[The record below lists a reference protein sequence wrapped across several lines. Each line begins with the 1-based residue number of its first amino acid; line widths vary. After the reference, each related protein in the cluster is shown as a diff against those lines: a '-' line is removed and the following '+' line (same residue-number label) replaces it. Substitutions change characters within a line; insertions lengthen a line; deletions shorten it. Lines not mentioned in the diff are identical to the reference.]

1 MRLVVIFATSL
12 CFNQFA
18 TAHQNPNWF
27 DPLMNNLDREPATI
41 MDIGF
46 LRADLKLQPVATFLK
61 MSASA
66 GMDVT
71 NQQFGIALQGW
82 SWDALS
88 TYDDAKSLCK
98 TFVER
103 VRLLGSID
111 VSTGLPRNEYSAWAT
126 LFDHVAYSK
135 PELDGTKKALDQRIT
150 VKCNARYAAD
160 QELKMTAPLL
170 GKDIFIRE

>member
-1 MRLVVIFATSL
+1 MRIVLIFAASL

-46 LRADLKLQPVATFLK
+46 LRADLKLQPVAKFLK
-61 MSASA
+61 MTASA

-71 NQQFGIALQGW
+71 NNQFGIALQGW
-82 SWDALS
+82 AWDTLT

-98 TFVER
+98 TFIER

-111 VSTGLPRNEYSAWAT
+111 VSTGLPLNDYSAWAT
-126 LFDHVAYSK
+126 LFDHVAYKKS
-135 PELDGTKKALDQRIT
+135 ELDATKKALDQRIIVKCT
-150 VKCNARYAAD
+150 VKYAAG
-160 QELKMTAPLL
+160 QELNMTAPLL